1 MKQKIEEKVII
12 PEGVNCEYKEGTFY
26 CRSDSLE
33 SSKKIIIPEVSLEI
47 KNNEVILSCNKAN
60 KGKRKVII
68 SFKKHIE
75 NLING
80 MNEKY
85 IYKIEACNVHFPMS
99 LKIEGNKLLI
109 NNFLGEKVARVA
121 KILAG
126 VDAQLK
132 GTSITLTSHNK
143 EAAGQTASNMEK
155 ATMVRNRDRRVFQDG
170 LFITEKPGDKK

>member
-1 MKQKIEEKVII
+1 
-12 PEGVNCEYKEGTFY
+12 
-26 CRSDSLE
+26 
-33 SSKKIIIPEVSLEI
+33 
-47 KNNEVILSCNKAN
+47 
-60 KGKRKVII
+60 
-68 SFKKHIE
+68 
-75 NLING
+75 